1 MSACTVYHINSCA
14 KHVVGFLTISNFAVC
29 FRDSNTL
36 FRGNSVATKSV
47 DEFMKHAGMYY
58 LHDTIKC
65 LVDEVRLWHF
75 RLLKIYIDYVILCV
89 SMH

>member
-1 MSACTVYHINSCA
+1 MYHNLISALCTVYLFDSLLMFHMF
-14 KHVVGFLTISNFAVC
+14 FLY

-47 DEFMKHAGMYY
+47 DEFMKHAGLYY

-65 LVDEVRLWHF
+65 LVDEVMN
-75 RLLKIYIDYVILCV
+75 LKAKKCLF
-89 SMH
+89 

>member
-1 MSACTVYHINSCA
+1 MVY
-14 KHVVGFLTISNFAVC
+14 

-65 LVDEVRLWHF
+65 LVDEVRF
-75 RLLKIYIDYVILCV
+75 SYKIPIVFTKIFIV
-89 SMH
+89 

>member
-1 MSACTVYHINSCA
+1 MYRNLNSALYTVYSFGSLLMFHIF
-14 KHVVGFLTISNFAVC
+14 FLY

-47 DEFMKHAGMYY
+47 DEFMKHAGLYY

-65 LVDEVRLWHF
+65 LVDEVTN
-75 RLLKIYIDYVILCV
+75 LKAKKCLF
-89 SMH
+89 

>member
-1 MSACTVYHINSCA
+1 MYHNSALYTIIVWFIVNVSHF
-14 KHVVGFLTISNFAVC
+14 FLY

-47 DEFMKHAGMYY
+47 DEFMKHAGLYY

-65 LVDEVRLWHF
+65 LVDEVTN
-75 RLLKIYIDYVILCV
+75 
-89 SMH
+89 

>member
-1 MSACTVYHINSCA
+1 MVY
-14 KHVVGFLTISNFAVC
+14 

-65 LVDEVRLWHF
+65 LVDEVRLSY
-75 RLLKIYIDYVILCV
+75 KIYIYDKNINCMMDKIWYFKL
-89 SMH
+89 